1 MEDIM
6 DLYLTLSKSATP
18 MNPRNV
24 NNIIKDNIKN
34 KKICLE
40 DRWLLEI
47 IKSFYNIG
55 YENGMKD
62 NN

>member
-6 DLYLTLSKSATP
+6 DLYLTLSKSVTP

-24 NNIIKDNIKN
+24 SNIIKNTIKD

-55 YENGMKD
+55 YENGM
-62 NN
+62 NNNN

>member
-24 NNIIKDNIKN
+24 NNIIKDKIKN

>member
-1 MEDIM
+1 M